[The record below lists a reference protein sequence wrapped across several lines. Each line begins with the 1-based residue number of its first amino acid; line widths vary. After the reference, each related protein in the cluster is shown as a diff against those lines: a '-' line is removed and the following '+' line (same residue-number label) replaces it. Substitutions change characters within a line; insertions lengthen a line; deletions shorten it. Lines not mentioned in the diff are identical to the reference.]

1 MESTTT
7 AFVGVRLVQRP
18 YPLLVLEVL
27 QHPSIPRPRSSTVY
41 FALLIQF
48 PNSGGACC
56 GPSKSEV

>member
-18 YPLLVLEVL
+18 SPATRAGDTPAPVFPSPSLLDRL
-27 QHPSIPRPRSSTVY
+27 

-48 PNSGGACC
+48 PSSGGACR